1 MNITHTCPVCGTEQT
16 ASAATGAGIEVPE
29 CGNPACTAEPTWG
42 AVTLTMMKQ
51 AVSTNMAGRP
61 TNTAGALARF
71 ILRLLGRARKIPATT
86 DPDDVAVWT
95 EVLDELASR

>member
-1 MNITHTCPVCGTEQT
+1 MNITYTCPVCGTAQT
-16 ASAATGAGIEVPE
+16 ASAATGAGVEVPE
-29 CGNPACTAEPTWG
+29 CGNPACSAEPAWG

-51 AVSTNMAGRP
+51 AVSTNMAGHP

-71 ILRLLGRARKIPATT
+71 ILRLLSRARKVPATA